1 MECAYV
7 YYRIDPA
14 QAALAA
20 GRVDALLGAMAEHCG
35 PPPRRM
41 IRCNDPA
48 TWMEIFEGIADFK
61 RFEAALNACAETFNC
76 AAFTRGDRHLECF
89 VPANPTTPPV
99 NGPGR

>member
-1 MECAYV
+1 
-7 YYRIDPA
+7 
-14 QAALAA
+14 
-20 GRVDALLGAMAEHCG
+20 MAEHCG
-35 PPPRRM
+35 PPPRRL
-41 IRCNDPA
+41 IRCDDPA

-89 VPANPTTPPV
+89 VPANPTTPPA

>member
-1 MECAYV
+1 VKCAYV

-20 GRVDALLGAMAEHCG
+20 GRVDALLAAMAEHCG
-35 PPPRRM
+35 PPPRRL
-41 IRCNDPA
+41 IRCDDPA

-61 RFEAALNACAETFNC
+61 RFEAALNASAQTFNC

-89 VPANPTTPPV
+89 VPANAATS
-99 NGPGR
+99 R

>member
-35 PPPRRM
+35 PPPRRL
-41 IRCNDPA
+41 IRCDDPA

-99 NGPGR
+99 K

>member
-1 MECAYV
+1 VKCAYV

-20 GRVDALLGAMAEHCG
+20 GRIDALLGAMAEHCSQ
-35 PPPRRM
+35 PPRRL
-41 IRCNDPA
+41 IRCDDSA

-61 RFEAALNACAETFNC
+61 RFEAALNAGAQTFNC

-89 VPANPTTPPV
+89 VPASPATSCSAA
-99 NGPGR
+99 PG

>member
-1 MECAYV
+1 VKCAYV
-7 YYRIDPA
+7 YYRVDPA

-35 PPPRRM
+35 PPPRRL
-41 IRCNDPA
+41 IRCDDPA
-48 TWMEIFEGIADFK
+48 IWMEIFEGIADFK